1 MPSTRQPVLL
11 EILAHIPTDFFHC
24 LHCEQLF
31 DVVGIGAQVHREL
44 QANYPAEIL
53 EDSGRLATMLQ
64 DLSVRYGEQ
73 LHIRLIDPQ
82 SLEGFLKSV
91 RYWVQRYP
99 SFIISHRVK
108 YTGWEADELER
119 IVADGCI

>member
-11 EILAHIPTDFFHC
+11 EVLAHIPTDFFHC

-31 DVVGIGAQVHREL
+31 DVAGIGAEVHREL

-53 EDSGRLATMLQ
+53 EDSGRLAALLQ
-64 DLSVRYGEQ
+64 DLSVRHGDQ

-82 SLEGFLKSV
+82 SLEGFLKSIC
-91 RYWVQRYP
+91 YWIRRYP
-99 SFIISHRVK
+99 SFIINRRVK
-108 YTGWEADELER
+108 YTGWETDELEC